1 MSLARLNKM
10 KFLIVGDLHGNV
22 PNIYYK
28 NFDAIIAP
36 GDFCS
41 DAARKYM
48 FQAMMERIKNPKSKV
63 QWYDIVGKKKAKDMI
78 KQSLSD
84 GRKILEKLN
93 SLNIPIYI
101 VPGNNDWTSYKESK
115 WNFERINHYKSLVKG
130 LENLIDV
137 HNSLVNAEEFQF
149 IGHGITSSPEYPQ
162 YKEDLKRY
170 NKKELNKIKKDYTK
184 DLKQISSV
192 FEKSSKPVIFMTHN
206 VPFNTPIDKI
216 VNKESPKNG
225 YHYGSLIARKLVDK
239 YQPLICI
246 GGHMHEHFAKCK
258 IGKTVCINTG
268 YGPFVN
274 ILLELEENK
283 IKKLEFY
290 KGK

>member
-1 MSLARLNKM
+1 MTGKGGKIMKNIITDEIFMQLNEH
-10 KFLIVGDLHGNV
+10 F
-22 PNIYYK
+22 
-28 NFDAIIAP
+28 
-36 GDFCS
+36 
-41 DAARKYM
+41 
-48 FQAMMERIKNPKSKV
+48 KSKGSIISFV
-63 QWYDIVGKKKAKDMI
+63 KNDINSVYITIKDVYLDSI
-78 KQSLSD
+78 NVYPNKQFYIELEKYLP
-84 GRKILEKLN
+84 GPYTLILEKLN

-115 WNFERINHYKSLVKG
+115 WSLERINHYKTLVKG

-137 HNSLVNAEEFQF
+137 NNKLVNAEEFQF

-170 NKKELNKIKKDYTK
+170 NKKELAKIKKDYTK
-184 DLKQISSV
+184 DLAKTSSI
-192 FEKSSKPVIFMTHN
+192 FEKSSKPVIFLTHN

-225 YHYGSLIARKLVDK
+225 YHYGSLIARKIIDK
-239 YQPLICI
+239 YQPLVCI

-258 IGKTVCINTG
+258 IDKTTAINTG
-268 YGPFVN
+268 YGSYVN
-274 ILLELEENK
+274 ILLELDGNK
-283 IKKLEFY
+283 IKKVEFY